1 MYLKRPVTNLLE
13 QLQFAIEQLSDD
25 QFIKPVTV
33 LSNATIGQHVRHVI
47 EFYLELD
54 KGYHCGIVNYDRRK
68 RDYEIETNKCFAI
81 QKLDE
86 IKIGLSKTDK
96 DLLLAVDLNADENSV
111 MEIMTNYFRELIY
124 NLEHTVHHLA
134 LIRIGIGAVSD
145 ILLPEEIGV
154 AVSTI
159 KFRSA
164 CAQ

>member
-1 MYLKRPVTNLLE
+1 MYLKRPVTILLE

-25 QFIKPVTV
+25 QFIEPVTI

-96 DLLLAVDLNADENSV
+96 DLLLAVDLNAEENSV

-159 KFRSA
+159 KFRNA